1 MIDKNSENEM
11 NVSKSFLIE
20 VVIYSKASISYYCF
34 SFIYLF
40 KRRN

>member
-20 VVIYSKASISYYCF
+20 VVIYSKASISHYL